1 MVVSRRGFL
10 ELGALAPVSFRLT
23 EFRVK
28 GDAAEPSSFPA
39 QEPELVKEL
48 VTVAHGNLA
57 RVKELVTAH
66 PALAR
71 ASWDWGYGDWETP
84 IDAASHVG
92 NRAIAEFLIANGARP
107 TVFTAVMMGQLALV
121 KGFVEASPGLQ
132 RMRGPHGL
140 TFAAHARAGGAGAA
154 DVLKYLESLGDADPR
169 YPDLPLTD
177 DEQGAM
183 PGDYGFGPDATDR
196 LTVVKGARG
205 FTIQRPGGSP
215 RNLFHQG
222 GLAFIPAGAEAVRVR
237 FERASGAATA
247 LIVEDGPLRVRA
259 TRI

>member
-10 ELGALAPVSFRLT
+10 QLGALAPVSFRLT
-23 EFRVK
+23 EFRLV
-28 GDAAEPSSFPA
+28 GDTPDPSSFPA
-39 QEPELVKEL
+39 QEPELVKE
-48 VTVAHGNLA
+48 VVAVAHGNLA
-57 RVKELVTAH
+57 RVTELVTAR

-92 NRAIAEFLIANGARP
+92 NRPIAEFLIAHGARP

-121 KGFVEASPGLQ
+121 KGFVEASPGMR

-140 TFAAHARAGGAGAA
+140 TMVAHARAGGAAAA

-169 YPDLPLTD
+169 YTDLPLTD
-177 DEQGAM
+177 DEQTAIA
-183 PGDYGFGPDATDR
+183 GDYAFGAGAAER
-196 LTVVKGARG
+196 LTVAKGARG
-205 FTIQRPGGSP
+205 FTIQRPGGFP

-222 GLAFIPAGAEAVRVR
+222 GLAFIPAGAEAVRIR

-247 LIVEDGPLRVRA
+247 LIVEDGPGRVRA
-259 TRI
+259 ARA